1 MVNQMLKGVGRV
13 GWTRSRKGYVI
24 TIPKDVALDSMFPFR
39 RGDLVVIEIDT
50 NNRRLII
57 SKVEGV

>member
-1 MVNQMLKGVGRV
+1 MLKGVGRV

-24 TIPKDVALDSMFPFR
+24 TIPKDVALDSAFPFR

>member
-1 MVNQMLKGVGRV
+1 
-13 GWTRSRKGYVI
+13 
-24 TIPKDVALDSMFPFR
+24 MFPFR